1 MKKIEAIIQPFKL
14 DGVKEALKAIG
25 VDGMTITDVRGHGRQ
40 KGHKEVYRGQE
51 YNVDLLPKVKLE
63 IFVPSERA
71 EQVVTVLCAAARTG
85 KIGDGKVFVTS
96 IDSAVRIRNGEQ
108 GEAVL

>member
-14 DGVKEALKAIG
+14 DDVKAALQSMGI
-25 VDGMTITDVRGHGRQ
+25 DGMTITEVRGHGRQ

-63 IFVPSERA
+63 LVVPSARA
-71 EQVVTVLCAAARTG
+71 DEVIKVLADAARTG
-85 KIGDGKVFVTS
+85 KIGDGKIFVFD
-96 IDSAVRIRNGEQ
+96 IAEAIRIRNDDHG
-108 GEAVL
+108 